1 MRLHN
6 FTYLL
11 KEGARNVVSNKLMSL
26 ASIGVLMA
34 CLLLIGSATLFSL
47 NVNSIV
53 RYVEQQN
60 EVVAFLE
67 EDLTREDVQVLE
79 LTLGQMDN
87 ILETTYISKDAALEQ
102 QKADIGPEFEGLLD
116 GLEDDNPLLD
126 RFILRVG
133 DPSRIENTVAALRA
147 TDGILKVNAATEV
160 SYILAGLKRAVAVA
174 GMTIVAILV
183 VVSVVIITNTIKLT
197 VFSRRKEIN
206 IMKYV
211 GATDLFIRMPF
222 LVEGMLIGLLAAT
235 LAFLMLGYGYTYLLE
250 WIGKNY
256 AVQLPIVIDNA
267 IDFWEFAPQLLAGFA
282 GLGVFIG
289 VVGSGVFVRK
299 YLKV

>member
-67 EDLTREDVQVLE
+67 ADLTREDVQVLE

-160 SYILAGLKRAVAVA
+160 SYILAGLKQAVTVA

-250 WIGKNY
+250 WIGENY
-256 AVQLPIVIDNA
+256 AVQLPLVIDNA

>member
-6 FTYLL
+6 FTYLF
-11 KEGARNVVSNKLMSL
+11 KEGARNVFSNKLMSL

-67 EDLTREDVQVLE
+67 DDLTREDIQVLE
-79 LTLGQMDN
+79 LTLGEMDN

-116 GLEDDNPLLD
+116 GLEEDNPLLD

-160 SYILAGLKRAVAVA
+160 SYILAGLKRAVTVA
-174 GMTIVAILV
+174 GMAIVAILV

-222 LVEGMLIGLLAAT
+222 LVEGMLIGLFAAT
-235 LAFLMLGYGYTYLLE
+235 LAFLMLGFGYTYLLE
-250 WIGKNY
+250 WMGKNY
-256 AVQLPIVIDNA
+256 ATQLPIVIDNA
-267 IDFWEFAPQLLAGFA
+267 IDFWEFATQLFAGFA

-289 VVGSGVFVRK
+289 VVGSGIFVRK

>member
-133 DPSRIENTVAALRA
+133 DPSRIENTVAAIRA

-160 SYILAGLKRAVAVA
+160 SYILAGLKRAVTVA

>member
-67 EDLTREDVQVLE
+67 ADLTREDVQVLE

-126 RFILRVG
+126 RFVLRVG

-160 SYILAGLKRAVAVA
+160 SYILAGLKQAVTVA

-183 VVSVVIITNTIKLT
+183 VVSVVIITNTIKHT

-235 LAFLMLGYGYTYLLE
+235 LAFLMLGYGYTYLLG
-250 WIGKNY
+250 WIGENY
-256 AVQLPIVIDNA
+256 AAQLPIVVDNA

>member
-160 SYILAGLKRAVAVA
+160 SYILAGLKQAVTVA

-250 WIGKNY
+250 WIGENY
-256 AVQLPIVIDNA
+256 AVQLPLVIDNA

>member
-67 EDLTREDVQVLE
+67 ADLTREDVQVLE

-126 RFILRVG
+126 RFVLRVG

-160 SYILAGLKRAVAVA
+160 SYILAGLKQAVTVA

-235 LAFLMLGYGYTYLLE
+235 LAFLMLGYGYTYLLG
-250 WIGKNY
+250 WIGENY
-256 AVQLPIVIDNA
+256 AAQLPIVVDNA

>member
-160 SYILAGLKRAVAVA
+160 SYILAGLKRAVTVA

-250 WIGKNY
+250 WIGENY
-256 AVQLPIVIDNA
+256 AVQLPLVIDNA

>member
-67 EDLTREDVQVLE
+67 ADLTREDVQVLE

-160 SYILAGLKRAVAVA
+160 SYILAGLKQAVTVA

-235 LAFLMLGYGYTYLLE
+235 LAFLMLGYGYTYLLG
-250 WIGKNY
+250 WIGENY
-256 AVQLPIVIDNA
+256 AAQLPIVVDNA

>member
-126 RFILRVG
+126 RFVLRVG

-160 SYILAGLKRAVAVA
+160 SYILAGLKQAVTVA

-235 LAFLMLGYGYTYLLE
+235 LAFLMLGYGYTYLLG
-250 WIGKNY
+250 WIGENY
-256 AVQLPIVIDNA
+256 AAQLPIVVDNA

>member
-67 EDLTREDVQVLE
+67 ADLTREDVQVLE

-126 RFILRVG
+126 RFVLRVG

-160 SYILAGLKRAVAVA
+160 SYILAGLKRAVTVA

-250 WIGKNY
+250 WIGENY
-256 AVQLPIVIDNA
+256 AVQLPLVIDNA